1 MREHGHP
8 PVLWSTCRKP
18 GNLALETMNA
28 GGAHWKKRASAGGSH
43 DDGEDT
49 SVTEIGGE
57 VLVQASALQIERGEV
72 LAGRYQIEAVLGRG
86 GSGIVL
92 RAFDRVAR
100 VAVAVKILKPEL
112 ATDPRWIERFSREL
126 RLGRQIQHPH
136 VCRVFDIGQADGH
149 WFITME
155 LATGGT
161 LRKQLGPDAAPR
173 ALEERLADVRAVV
186 EGLAAIHEA
195 GIVHRDVKPDNFLR
209 MDDGRLVLSDFGLA
223 TNPADAPAVS
233 IMVGTPHYMAPEVVM
248 GEVATPRSDV
258 WAAGVV
264 VHEILCGDRP
274 PRSFPGRRT
283 HTPVSPVSSKAR
295 SPVLEACAA
304 ALAEDP
310 DARPTSAVELRALVE
325 RAISSPSRFD
335 ARTRRRGRATLVWG
349 GVAVATLGLS
359 ALFASRM
366 WQRAQASSSGV
377 AAIGEIKSVGTP
389 RDWSVG
395 AKTVATFGERVHCFD
410 VLPSGEKARAIWGS
424 PRRAEDIDLAT
435 GARSPSSI
443 AAETYQAGCPALSP
457 NGTSLL
463 YARISTS
470 SSPEIVRAGADGANA
485 IAITSGSEP
494 HWLPNGDEFVFQV
507 DDAHAAL
514 FSIPTMKYSLVA
526 NTAVDHWRRLHLMT
540 TSEKGDALAIVYQ
553 ANELEQLLEIHS
565 LPDLALVATWR
576 LPSTV
581 RGLTYFG
588 GRLTLSNAAGPVLEQ
603 LDLLTGQSE
612 RVARLSNGTIQ
623 SVSQLPNGHRLL
635 LSRSIRDDVWMFAP
649 GEAPRSLTSDGMS
662 FAPTWSSRG
671 GVLFER
677 ELPDGKYAIFAID
690 EQGRTEQVT
699 NGPFDGDPS
708 FADGS
713 NRWVY
718 ADYHRKAIVTC
729 VKRTCSDLLRGDD
742 LLDSPVMAPD
752 EKHVAFVS
760 LAGIP
765 HVRVVDATGRLTRDL
780 GPTATEC
787 APVWTSASSLWAFS
801 GAGALREWRE
811 FDVTSGTRTGRTKS
825 ATTFNADERRCG
837 WENEQ
842 PSSPFYR
849 RVRAVSREDWQ
860 VSRNEGGPSFGAS
873 N

>member
-1 MREHGHP
+1 
-8 PVLWSTCRKP
+8 
-18 GNLALETMNA
+18 MNV
-28 GGAHWKKRASAGGSH
+28 GGAHWRERASAGGSH
-43 DDGEDT
+43 DDGDDT

-57 VLVQASALQIERGEV
+57 VLVQASALEIERGEV

-100 VAVAVKILKPEL
+100 VPVAVKILKAEL

-126 RLGRQIQHPH
+126 RLARQIQHPH

-161 LRKQLGPDAAPR
+161 LRKQLAPDVPPR
-173 ALEERLADVRAVV
+173 TLEERLADVRAVV
-186 EGLAAIHEA
+186 DGLAAIHEA

-223 TNPADAPAVS
+223 TNPADAPAIS

-264 VHEILCGDRP
+264 VHEILCGVRP
-274 PRSFPGRRT
+274 PRSLPGRRT
-283 HTPVSPVSSKAR
+283 RTPVSATMPR
-295 SPVLEACAA
+295 SPVVEACAA

-310 DARPTSAVELRALVE
+310 DARPASAVELRGLVE
-325 RAISSPSRFD
+325 RAIASPSRFS

-349 GVAVATLGLS
+349 SIAIATLGLS

-366 WQRAQASSSGV
+366 WQRARASSSEV

-395 AKTVATFGERVHCFD
+395 AKTVAAFGERVHCFD
-410 VLPSGEKARAIWGS
+410 VLPGGEKARAIWGS
-424 PRRAEDIDLAT
+424 PRRAEDIDLTT
-435 GARSPSSI
+435 GARSRSSI
-443 AAETYQAGCPALSP
+443 RPETYQSGCPTLSP

-463 YARISTS
+463 YARLSTS
-470 SSPEIVRAGADGANA
+470 ASPEIVRADANGSNA

-526 NTAVDHWRRLHLMT
+526 NAAVEHWRQLHLMT
-540 TSEKGDALAIVYQ
+540 TNENGNALAIVYQ

-565 LPDLALVATWR
+565 IPDLALLATWR
-576 LPSTV
+576 LPSTI
-581 RGLTYFG
+581 RGLTYVG
-588 GRLTLSNAAGPVLEQ
+588 GQLTLSNAAGPVLEQ
-603 LDLLTGQSE
+603 LDLLTGQSN
-612 RVARLSNGTIQ
+612 RVARLSNGAIQ

-635 LSRSIRDDVWMFAP
+635 LSRATRDDVWMFAP
-649 GEAPRSLTSDGMS
+649 GEAPRALTSDGVS

-677 ELPDGKYAIFAID
+677 ELPDGKYAIFAIG
-690 EQGRTEQVT
+690 EQGETEQMT
-699 NGPFDGDPS
+699 NGPFDGEPS

-713 NRWVY
+713 TRWVY

-729 VKRTCSDLLRGDD
+729 ERRNCSDLLRGDD

-752 EKHVAFVS
+752 EKHVAFIS

-765 HVRVVDATGRLTRDL
+765 HVRIVDATGRLTRDL

-801 GAGALREWRE
+801 GAGARREWRE
-811 FDVTSGTRTGRTKS
+811 FDITSGTRTGRIKT

-849 RVRAVSREDWQ
+849 RVRAVIREDWH
-860 VSRNEGGPSFGAS
+860 VSRNEGDASLGAR